1 MEIKK
6 VYKIYRIIN
15 YFSHNELHIMTVDE
29 FQTIEDAEKH
39 LEEIKID
46 NNEYVILT
54 VYK

>member
-1 MEIKK
+1 MEIQK

-15 YFSHNELHIMTVDE
+15 YFSHQELQLTIDYE
-29 FQTIEDAEKH
+29 FQTIEDAETH
-39 LEEIKID
+39 LARTKID